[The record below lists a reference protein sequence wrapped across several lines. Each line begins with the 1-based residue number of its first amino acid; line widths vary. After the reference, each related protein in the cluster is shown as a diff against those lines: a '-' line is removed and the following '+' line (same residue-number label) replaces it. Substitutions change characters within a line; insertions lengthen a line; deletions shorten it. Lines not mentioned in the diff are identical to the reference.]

1 MTTEAYRVGDVHPA
15 AQRPITPGDVVVW
28 RHGFAGFRLAV
39 LDVGHD
45 FAECQ
50 APNGARL
57 RCKLTDL
64 AKVTP

>member
-1 MTTEAYRVGDVHPA
+1 MTEAYTVGTEHPSARRV
-15 AQRPITPGDVVVW
+15 RPGDVVVW

-57 RCKLTDL
+57 RCKLADL
-64 AKVTP
+64 AKVTS